1 MWPSSMPDPV
11 LGSAMRGYCAV
22 PASLAVG
29 ADNGGAGWG
38 VAVGA
43 CGGRGVDT
51 IVAVGVGVPVGIR
64 LRWVI
69 GVAVAGEVLVGVA
82 VAVGVGVWVAVGVA
96 VAVLVGVGV
105 AVAVSVGVGVGVA
118 VAVSVGVGVAVAV
131 SVGVGVAVSVGVG
144 VAVSVGV
151 DVGDPVTTT
160 TFPAAADSIAS
171 GSATTLVSRR
181 ENTSAEVRR
190 NSVAVRP
197 LYGMEILS
205 LLSDAPYQVDSVA
218 GATGNGQSGA
228 CPICH
233 PRPTAFGL
241 RQALRLE

>member
-1 MWPSSMPDPV
+1 MWPSSMPAPV

-22 PASLAVG
+22 PASPAVG
-29 ADNGGAGWG
+29 ADGGWG
-38 VAVGA
+38 IAAGA
-43 CGGRGVDT
+43 CGARGVDT
-51 IVAVGVGVPVGIR
+51 IVAVGTGVPVGIR

-69 GVAVAGEVLVGVA
+69 GVAVAVEVLVGVA
-82 VAVGVGVWVAVGVA
+82 VAVGVGVQVAVGVA
-96 VAVLVGVGV
+96 VAVL
-105 AVAVSVGVGVGVA
+105 
-118 VAVSVGVGVAVAV
+118 VGVGVAVAV

-197 LYGMEILS
+197 LYGMEILA
-205 LLSDAPYQVDSVA
+205 LLSDAAYQGDSVA

-228 CPICH
+228 RPICH
-233 PRPTAFGL
+233 PRPAVFGL